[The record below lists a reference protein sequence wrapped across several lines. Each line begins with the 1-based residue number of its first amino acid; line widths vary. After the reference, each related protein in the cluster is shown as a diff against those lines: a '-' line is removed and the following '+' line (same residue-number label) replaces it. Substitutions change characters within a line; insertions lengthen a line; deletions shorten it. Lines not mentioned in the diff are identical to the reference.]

1 MGWFSSA
8 FHSVTSTVSKAASGV
23 VHTAENVVNKGVQA
37 VMVPVHGVES
47 AAKLGVSVA
56 TTVAKD
62 VGKAATFVAAE
73 AKAGVQAVETVA
85 QHVVH
90 DAAALEAAGLNIA
103 SGVGGAVKGL
113 GDIVPY
119 LAIGAAVL
127 AGFYLMNNPQM
138 LGGKAK
144 RA

>member
-23 VHTAENVVNKGVQA
+23 VHTAENVANKATQA

-47 AAKLGVSVA
+47 AAKFGVNVA

-62 VGKAATFVAAE
+62 VGKAATFVTTE
-73 AKAGVQAVETVA
+73 VKAGVHAVEVVA

-103 SGVGGAVKGL
+103 SGIGGAAKGL
-113 GDIVPY
+113 GDIIPY

-127 AGFYLMNNPQM
+127 AGFYVMNNPQI